1 MKFLRIILFAFYI
14 LLNFG
19 LVVAQENTN
28 TPERTPEQEAARQ
41 TEKMQQE
48 LNLTTEQTQQVHE
61 INLKYARERQVSN
74 SRTEA
79 LQRIKNKEQ
88 DLRRVLKPDQYNE
101 LQNKQYER
109 STPNPAI
116 RRTSPA
122 NSNSFREQNT
132 EPTYRTGPRVRQPN
146 SGNGTVRQRPNT
158 GEQRTQPAQRNTNV
172 DNRRTATTPT
182 ERNSG
187 TRSTTPYN
195 PPSRQTTTPSS
206 TPGRSA
212 ETYIPSSRGNDNSRN
227 PERST
232 VRSTNTQPSERSGSS
247 NSGRR

>member
-1 MKFLRIILFAFYI
+1 MKFLKIILFAFYI
-14 LLNFG
+14 LFNFG

-28 TPERTPEQEAARQ
+28 TPERTPEQEATRQ

-48 LNLTTEQTQQVHE
+48 LNLTTEQAQQVHE

-79 LQRIKNKEQ
+79 LQRVKNKEQ
-88 DLRRVLKPDQYNE
+88 DLRRVLKPDQYNA

-109 STPNPAI
+109 SAPNPAI
-116 RRTSPA
+116 RRTTPA
-122 NSNSFREQNT
+122 NSNSYREQNT

-146 SGNGTVRQRPNT
+146 TDNGNVRQRPNT
-158 GEQRTQPAQRNTNV
+158 GEQRTQPAQRSTND
-172 DNRRTATTPT
+172 DNRRSATPPT

-187 TRSTTPYN
+187 VRSTTPYN
-195 PPSRQTTTPSS
+195 PPSRQTTTPSA
-206 TPGRSA
+206 TPGRRT
-212 ETYIPSSRGNDNSRN
+212 ETYTPSSRGSDNSRN
-227 PERST
+227 SERST
-232 VRSTNTQPSERSGSS
+232 ERSTNSQPPTRSGSS